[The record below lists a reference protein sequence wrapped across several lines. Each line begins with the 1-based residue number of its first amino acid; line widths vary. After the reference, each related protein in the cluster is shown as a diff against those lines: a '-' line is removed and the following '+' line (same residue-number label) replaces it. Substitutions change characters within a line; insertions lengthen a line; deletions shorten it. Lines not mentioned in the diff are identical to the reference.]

1 MILMYSVAEAIH
13 VDPAGEGRG
22 ERRRDRGSELQRHRL
37 ARTHVAYS
45 QSSRK
50 ERSLSVSGAGPVRR
64 SLLQCDLY
72 QILPTQKRHF
82 RPLHLR

>member
-1 MILMYSVAEAIH
+1 MVLTYSAAEAIH
-13 VDPAGEGRG
+13 VDPTSEGRG
-22 ERRRDRGSELQRHRL
+22 ERRRDRRSELQRHRL

-50 ERSLSVSGAGPVRR
+50 KRSLSVSSASPVRR

-72 QILPTQKRHF
+72 QILPT
-82 RPLHLR
+82 